1 MKRKSLLAQFAA
13 IAAGLAL
20 AANALAAAPSN
31 TTAPAVSGTAKVGQT
46 LTVSNGTWTGSPTD
60 YSYQWQR
67 CTSSTS
73 CTSIIDATENTYVA
87 RNADV
92 SHTLRAL
99 VTATNADG
107 LSTANSNQTATVTA
121 ATGVPV
127 NTVRPSISG
136 DAIVGETLTAAN
148 GSWTNNPTSYRY
160 QWLQCDS
167 FGGSCVPTGFTGQN
181 YSPRLADVG
190 GTMRV
195 LVTARNANGSAT
207 VRSSAS
213 DVVRPLPVAA
223 APTDKAPTVSL
234 LSLKRLGVRV
244 YVRFR
249 VCDDAPKAVEVIGRD
264 SKPGYLAYSRKFS
277 VVPNSCVVA
286 TRSFTPA
293 PRFRTRGRY
302 TVTLTAVDKS
312 GKPSRPVSHTLV
324 KR

>member
-1 MKRKSLLAQFAA
+1 MKRHLHAALLAT
-13 IAAGLAL
+13 IVAGLIL

-31 TTAPAVSGTAKVGQT
+31 TAAPAVSGTPKVGQT
-46 LTVSNGTWTGSPTD
+46 LTVSNGTWTGNPTD

-67 CTSSTS
+67 CTSSSS
-73 CTSIIDATENTYVA
+73 CTSIADAIGSTYVA
-87 RNADV
+87 GNADV
-92 SHTLRAL
+92 GHTLRAV

-127 NTVRPSISG
+127 NTARPSISG
-136 DAIVGETLTAAN
+136 DAVVGETLTAEN
-148 GSWTNNPTSYRY
+148 GTWTNTPTSYLYR
-160 QWLQCDS
+160 WLQCDR
-167 FGGSCVPTGFTGQN
+167 FGGSCVPTGFVGRN

-195 LVTARNANGSAT
+195 QVTARNANGSAT
-207 VRSSAS
+207 VRSSRS
-213 DVVRPLPVAA
+213 DVVEPLPAVA
-223 APTDKAPTVSL
+223 APTDKAPTITL
-234 LSLKRLGVRV
+234 LSLRRLGARV

-249 VCDDAPKAVEVIGRD
+249 LCDDAPKAVEVIERD
-264 SKPGYLAYSRKFS
+264 SKPTYLAYSRRFS

-286 TRSFTPA
+286 TRSFAPA

-312 GKPSRPVSHTLV
+312 GKASRSVSHSLV

>member
-1 MKRKSLLAQFAA
+1 MKRHLPPALLAA
-13 IAAGLAL
+13 IVAGLTL
-20 AANALAAAPSN
+20 AANAFAAAPSN
-31 TTAPAVSGTAKVGQT
+31 TTAPAVSGTPKVGQT

-73 CTSIIDATENTYVA
+73 CASIVDATENTYVA
-87 RNADV
+87 RSADV
-92 SHTLRAL
+92 DKTLRAV

-107 LSTANSNQTATVTA
+107 LSTANSNQTATVAA

-127 NTVRPSISG
+127 NTARPSVSG
-136 DAIVGETLTAAN
+136 DAVVGETLTAEN

-160 QWLQCDS
+160 QWLQCDR
-167 FGGSCVPTGFTGQN
+167 FGGSCVPTGFIGRN

-195 LVTARNANGSAT
+195 QVTARNTNGSAT
-207 VRSSAS
+207 VRSSPS
-213 DVVRPLPVAA
+213 DIVQPFPVVAA
-223 APTDKAPTVSL
+223 PKDKAPTITL
-234 LSLKRLGVRV
+234 LSLKRLGARV

-249 VCDDAPKAVEVIGRD
+249 VCDDAPKAVEVIERD
-264 SKPGYLAYSRKFS
+264 SKPTYLAYSRKFS
-277 VVPNSCVVA
+277 VVPSSCVVS

-312 GKPSRPVSHTLV
+312 GKASRSVRHTLLT
-324 KR
+324 R

>member
-1 MKRKSLLAQFAA
+1 MKNHLSQALLAS
-13 IAAGLAL
+13 IVTGLIL

-46 LTVSNGTWTGSPTD
+46 LTVSNGSWTGSPTD

-67 CTSSTS
+67 CTSTTS
-73 CTSIIDATENTYVA
+73 CASIVDATENTYIA
-87 RNADV
+87 RGADV
-92 SHTLRAL
+92 GHTLRAV

-127 NTVRPSISG
+127 NTARPSISG
-136 DAIVGETLTAAN
+136 DAIVGETLTAEN
-148 GSWTNNPTSYRY
+148 GTWTNDPTSYRY
-160 QWLQCDS
+160 QWLQCDQ
-167 FGGSCVPTGFTGQN
+167 FGGACVPTGFIGRN

-207 VRSSAS
+207 VRSSRS
-213 DVVRPLPVAA
+213 DVVRPLPVVV
-223 APTDKAPTVSL
+223 APKDKAPTISL
-234 LSLKRLGVRV
+234 LSVKLLGVRV

-249 VCDDAPKAVEVIGRD
+249 VCDDAPKAVEVVERD

-277 VVPNSCVVA
+277 VVPNSCVMA
-286 TRSFTPA
+286 TRSFVPA

-312 GKPSRPVSHTLV
+312 GKPSRSVSHTLA
-324 KR
+324 KH

>member
-1 MKRKSLLAQFAA
+1 MKRHLLPALLAAMM
-13 IAAGLAL
+13 AGLAL
-20 AANALAAAPSN
+20 AANAVAAAPSN
-31 TTAPAVSGTAKVGQT
+31 TTAPAVSGTPKVGQT
-46 LTVSNGTWTGSPTD
+46 LTVSNGSWTGSPTD

-73 CTSIIDATENTYVA
+73 CADIIDATENTYIA
-87 RNADV
+87 RSADV
-92 SHTLRAL
+92 GHTLRAV

-107 LSTANSNQTATVTA
+107 LSTANSNQTAAVTA

-127 NTVRPSISG
+127 NTARPSISG
-136 DAIVGETLTAAN
+136 DAIVGETLTAEN
-148 GSWTNNPTSYRY
+148 GTWTNAPTSYRY

-167 FGGSCVPTGFTGQN
+167 FGGACVPTGFVGQN

-195 LVTARNANGSAT
+195 LVTARNSNGSAT

-213 DVVRPLPVAA
+213 DIVQPLPVAA
-223 APTDKAPTVSL
+223 APRDKAPTVSL

-249 VCDDAPKAVEVIGRD
+249 VCDDSPKAVEVIERD
-264 SKPGYLAYSRKFS
+264 SKPGYLAYSRRFS

-286 TRSFTPA
+286 TRSFVPA

-312 GKPSRPVSHTLV
+312 GKASRSVTHTL
-324 KR
+324 

>member
-1 MKRKSLLAQFAA
+1 MKRHLLPVLLAVLV
-13 IAAGLAL
+13 AGLTL
-20 AANALAAAPSN
+20 AANAFAAAPSN
-31 TTAPAVSGTAKVGQT
+31 TTPPSISGTAKAGQT

-67 CTSSTS
+67 CSSSTS
-73 CTSIIDATENTYVA
+73 CTSISGATDKTYVV

-92 SHTLRAL
+92 GHTLRAV

-127 NTVRPSISG
+127 NTAQPSITG
-136 DAIVGETLTAAN
+136 DAVVGDTLTAEN
-148 GSWTNNPTSYRY
+148 GSWSNSPTSFSYR
-160 QWLQCDS
+160 WLQCDR
-167 FGGSCVPTGFTGQN
+167 FGGACIPTGFVGRN

-195 LVTARNANGSAT
+195 EVTARNANGSAT
-207 VRSSAS
+207 VRSTRS
-213 DVVRPLPVAA
+213 DVVQALPVVV
-223 APTDKAPTVSL
+223 APADKAPRITFI
-234 LSLKRLGVRV
+234 SLKRLGVRA

-249 VCDDAPKAVEVIGRD
+249 VCDDAVGRVEVVERD
-264 SKPGYLAYSRKFS
+264 SKLGYLAYSRKYS
-277 VVPNSCVVA
+277 VTPNMCVVA

-302 TVTLTAVDKS
+302 TVTLTAIDKS
-312 GKPSRPVSHTLV
+312 GKASRSVSRSLV

>member
-1 MKRKSLLAQFAA
+1 MTKNLLRALLAA
-13 IAAGLAL
+13 IVAGLFL
-20 AANALAAAPSN
+20 AANASAAAPSN
-31 TTAPAVSGTAKVGQT
+31 STLPAVSGTAKVGQT
-46 LTVSNGTWTGSPTD
+46 LTVSNGSWTGNPTD

-73 CTSIIDATENTYVA
+73 CTNIADATARTYVA
-87 RNADV
+87 ADGDV
-92 SHTLRAL
+92 GHTLRAV

-107 LSTANSNQTATVTA
+107 LSTANSSQTSTVAA
-121 ATGVPV
+121 ATGVPA

-136 DAIVGETLTAAN
+136 DAIVGETLTAEN
-148 GSWTNNPTSYRY
+148 GTWTNSPTSYTYR
-160 QWLQCDS
+160 WLQCDS
-167 FGGSCVPTGFTGQN
+167 FGGFCVPTGFVGRN

-207 VRSSAS
+207 VRSSPS
-213 DVVRPLPVAA
+213 DVVQPLRVVAA
-223 APTDKAPTVSL
+223 PQDKAPRISMVSL
-234 LSLKRLGVRV
+234 RRLGVRV

-249 VCDDAPKAVEVIGRD
+249 LCDDAPKAVEVIERD
-264 SKPGYLAYSRKFS
+264 SKPGYLAYSRKFN
-277 VVPNSCVVA
+277 VVPRSCVVA
-286 TRSFTPA
+286 TRSFVPA

-312 GKPSRPVSHTLV
+312 GKASGRVSHSLV